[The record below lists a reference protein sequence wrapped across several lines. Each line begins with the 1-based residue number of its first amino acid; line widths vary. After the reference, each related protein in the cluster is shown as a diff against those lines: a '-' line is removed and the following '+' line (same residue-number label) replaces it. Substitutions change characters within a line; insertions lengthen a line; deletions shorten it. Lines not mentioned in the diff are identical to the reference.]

1 MKTNRRYIY
10 VAILL
15 FIFWFALMDNV
26 TAKLEITGVDG
37 YKITTDNYTLAQ
49 DHEVMLAKDVAER
62 VLNARISW
70 QEQAALPQGIYYK
83 DQVAVLM
90 YHHLTGESVSLN
102 PGVLTAGQFDEHM
115 QLLKQEGFQVIT
127 MKQYRQFM
135 LENALVPD
143 NAVLLTFDDGYESF
157 YTLAFPILQ
166 KHGYTAANFIIAS
179 DVDNPDGKKVPKL
192 TWEQMREMKSAG
204 MSFYNHTYNL
214 HHYGIVDAEG
224 GTRPAASNLL
234 YINDENRNELN
245 EEYYRRVIGDLAL
258 AERRLKEELGNID
271 SAIAFPYGSF
281 NDRLLEASNSI
292 GIDLKFSIR
301 EGLCSRMT
309 PVAPRINKGD
319 STLSPDQFIESLKHA
334 EPMMEM
340 TINSSMV
347 PLAWTQP
354 QLRDG
359 ILLVPLSPLCKALG
373 VEMDY
378 DPDTRTLKL
387 TPGSLSTDGVTLK

>member
-224 GTRPAASNLL
+224 EPV
-234 YINDENRNELN
+234 
-245 EEYYRRVIGDLAL
+245 RR
-258 AERRLKEELGNID
+258 
-271 SAIAFPYGSF
+271 
-281 NDRLLEASNSI
+281 
-292 GIDLKFSIR
+292 
-301 EGLCSRMT
+301 
-309 PVAPRINKGD
+309 
-319 STLSPDQFIESLKHA
+319 Q
-334 EPMMEM
+334 
-340 TINSSMV
+340 
-347 PLAWTQP
+347 
-354 QLRDG
+354 
-359 ILLVPLSPLCKALG
+359 
-373 VEMDY
+373 
-378 DPDTRTLKL
+378 
-387 TPGSLSTDGVTLK
+387 VTCCT

>member
-1 MKTNRRYIY
+1 MLYLRFYT
-10 VAILL
+10 AID
-15 FIFWFALMDNV
+15 FWYALMDNV
-26 TAKLEITGVDG
+26 VHKLDITGVDG
-37 YKITTDNYTLAQ
+37 YKISTDAYTLNPNL
-49 DHEVMLAKDVAER
+49 EVLLAKDVAER
-62 VLNARISW
+62 VLDARISW
-70 QEQAALPQGIYYK
+70 QEQAPLPNGIYYK

-90 YHHLTGESVSLN
+90 YHHLIGEPVSLA

-127 MKQYRQFM
+127 MKHYRQFM
-135 LENALVPD
+135 LENAPVPD

-157 YTLAFPILQ
+157 YRLAFPILQ

-179 DVDNPDGKKVPKL
+179 DVDHPDGRKVPKL

-214 HHYGIVDAEG
+214 HYYGIVDAEG

-245 EEYYRRVIGDLAL
+245 EEYYRRVIGDLAQ
-258 AERRLKEELGNID
+258 AERRLKEELNNTD

-281 NDRLLEASNSI
+281 NDRLLEASSSL
-292 GIDLKFSIR
+292 GIDLRFSIR
-301 EGLCSRMT
+301 EGLSSRMT

-319 STLSPDQFIESLKHA
+319 STLTPAQFIEPLKHA
-334 EPMMEM
+334 EPLMEM
-340 TINSSMV
+340 TVNSSKV

-359 ILLVPLSPLCKALG
+359 VLLVPLSPLCKVLG
-373 VEMDY
+373 IEMDY
-378 DPDTRTLKL
+378 DQDTRTLKL
-387 TPGSLSTDGVTLK
+387 TPGGLGTDDVTLK